1 MTDQPRRAA
10 SPWARPDT
18 GDAIPAAHRA
28 SLGVATPP
36 VGRVASDRRVLKVF
50 GWAGASIVGIG
61 LVVVVVLALTGTFAG
76 PDPRT
81 RGAGVD
87 PDAPPLAKLCP
98 PPTATGTPGYAE
110 PEPPPPGKRT
120 VDERAGISY
129 TAYGNPWQP
138 WRDDWSGGDLKVHY
152 RVGQHFVTER
162 YVGGDYH
169 ASILSG
175 SVPATVNDG
184 FTLDLRCVGRQ
195 VTADVRR
202 SYYPQPNRI
211 RQIREQPADLGG
223 RPAWVSVFRLYF
235 RQPGLK
241 ATDELVAVVLVDVGR
256 PEAAVLYVSIPGT
269 HRGFDHVVDDVID
282 SVRPTD

>member
-1 MTDQPRRAA
+1 MTTYPPPRTG
-10 SPWARPDT
+10 RPT
-18 GDAIPAAHRA
+18 LR
-28 SLGVATPP
+28 
-36 VGRVASDRRVLKVF
+36 VF
-50 GWAGASIVGIG
+50 GWAGAGIIGIG
-61 LVVVVVLALTGTFAG
+61 LVVVLVLAIAGSFAG
-76 PDPRT
+76 PDPGT
-81 RGAGVD
+81 PGPGVD
-87 PDAPPLAKLCP
+87 LDAPPLARRCP
-98 PPTATGTPGYAE
+98 PPTAVDSPGYAE

-120 VDERAGISY
+120 VDERVGISY
-129 TAYGNPWQP
+129 AAYGEP
-138 WRDDWSGGDLKVHY
+138 WRPWREDWSGGDLKVHY
-152 RVGQHFVTER
+152 RVGQHFVTEH

-211 RQIREQPADLGG
+211 RQIREEQVDLGG
-223 RPAWVSVFRLYF
+223 RPGWVSVFRLHF
-235 RQPGLK
+235 RRAGLK
-241 ATDELVAVVLVDVGR
+241 ATDELVAVVLIDVGR

-269 HRGFDHVVDDVID
+269 HARFDHVVDDVID

>member
-1 MTDQPRRAA
+1 MTESMTPR
-10 SPWARPDT
+10 PRPP
-18 GDAIPAAHRA
+18 GLRI
-28 SLGVATPP
+28 
-36 VGRVASDRRVLKVF
+36 F
-50 GWAGASIVGIG
+50 GWAGAGIVGTG
-61 LVVVVVLALTGTFAG
+61 LVVVLILVLSGAFGG
-76 PDPRT
+76 PD
-81 RGAGVD
+81 RGRSGPAVD
-87 PDAPPLAKLCP
+87 PDAPPLAKRCP
-98 PPTATGTPGYAE
+98 PPTAVSTPGYAE
-110 PEPPPPGKRT
+110 PEPPPPGRRT

-129 TAYGNPWQP
+129 AAYGKPWQS

-152 RVGQHFVTER
+152 RVGQHFVTEQ

-195 VTADVRR
+195 VAADVRR
-202 SYYPQPNRI
+202 SYYPQPNRV
-211 RQIREQPADLGG
+211 RQVREEPADLGG
-223 RPAWVSVFRLYF
+223 RPAWVSVFRLHF

-269 HRGFDHVVDDVID
+269 HTRFDGVVADVID